1 MGNLKV
7 KSLLGIIFV
16 SLSITAAPVM
26 AAGNNAVTGQGA
38 GPLSDGT
45 TVSDNNAVQERTT
58 EEDTGLA
65 GQDGAGS
72 DQSGTEPEEEAEKEP
87 VYRLANNRLYRTDDG
102 TPFTGTG
109 FARMEDGSYYYVVN
123 GRWNSSLQD
132 IVKVTNVEGSN
143 GEWW

>member
-38 GPLSDGT
+38 EPLSEGT
-45 TVSDNNAVQERTT
+45 AVSDNNAVQERTT

-72 DQSGTEPEEEAEKEP
+72 DQSGTEPEEEVEKEQ
-87 VYRLANNRLYRTDDG
+87 VYRLITGYTGRPTARRLPGQVLPGWKTE
-102 TPFTGTG
+102 
-109 FARMEDGSYYYVVN
+109 AIIM
-123 GRWNSSLQD
+123 L
-132 IVKVTNVEGSN
+132 
-143 GEWW
+143 